1 MILFIFQAL
10 LLGVVLLLFARRLGR
25 YDLYLTLFSA
35 VWVLA
40 VIVIRFIYGV
50 DHAAFYSSDQGTQ
63 IVLLNQFIDQGVSL
77 SLDRFISGRYIVVA
91 PVWLLNIIGFDALL
105 AFKFFQAISL
115 LFTYRVCSDFI
126 RSQEIQIKLW
136 HAILFSGPLFIF
148 LSALGLRDL
157 QIVLCVSYFY
167 LGQVPSLRFV
177 ALGVSALLRPHLTVA
192 LIFAWLVG
200 QWLKRHPLKRAPLAL
215 IAITITAFVAGGFG
229 FALGGFFKYQNNY
242 VSPKLFTQDAW
253 WRFFANLLG
262 LQFLTFG
269 RDVVRLTVPQL
280 LTLRLFFVD
289 TFMIPILFITTLLNN
304 KLAYSALRIE
314 VFISFV
320 FFLGLVS
327 QTNFNSSRQNLP
339 FLSIMGVLALLGI
352 LQSRKLDTKN

>member
-1 MILFIFQAL
+1 MILFIFQAV
-10 LLGVVLLLFARRLGR
+10 LLGVVLMLFARRSGR
-25 YDLYLTLFSA
+25 YDLYLTLFTA

-50 DHAAFYSSDQGTQ
+50 DHASFYSSDQGTQ
-63 IVLLNQFIDQGVSL
+63 IVLLNQFVDQGVSL
-77 SLDRFISGRYIVVA
+77 SLDRFIGGRYIVVA
-91 PVWLLNIIGFDALL
+91 PVWLLNTIGFDALL
-105 AFKFFQAISL
+105 AFKFFQALSL

-126 RSQEIQIKLW
+126 RSQGIQIKLW
-136 HAILFSGPLFIF
+136 HAVLFSGPLFIF

-177 ALGVSALLRPHLTVA
+177 ALGVSGLLRPHLTVA

-200 QWLKRHPLKRAPLAL
+200 QWLKRHPLKRTPVAL
-215 IAITITAFVAGGFG
+215 IAITVTVFVAGGFG
-229 FALGGFFKYQNNY
+229 FALGGFFKYKNNY
-242 VSPKLFTQDAW
+242 VSPKLFTQEAW

-269 RDVVRLTVPQL
+269 KDVVRLTVTQL
-280 LTLRLFFVD
+280 LALRLFFVD
-289 TFMIPILFITTLLNN
+289 TFMIPVLFIYTMLNN

-352 LQSRKLDTKN
+352 LRSRKLDVEN